1 MCQALYP
8 LCFTSPT
15 HPPTHQSSKLTILW
29 PALSG
34 DEQAAQE
41 RAVAAQLP
49 TMTSTKDSAHIF
61 LTARLMKA
69 HRSFSVGPTES
80 LTETE

>member
-1 MCQALYP
+1 MPGIIP
-8 LCFTSPT
+8 LAFHFTHT
-15 HPPTHQSSKLTILW
+15 PTHQSGQPAILC

-49 TMTSTKDSAHIF
+49 TMTSTKDSTRIF

-69 HRSFSVGPTES
+69 YRSFSVGPTES

>member
-15 HPPTHQSSKLTILW
+15 HQTSQPTILW

-49 TMTSTKDSAHIF
+49 TVTSTKDSTHIF
-61 LTARLMKA
+61 LTARLMKPY
-69 HRSFSVGPTES
+69 RSFSVGPTES